1 MPILLSFLSLL
12 SSLLIGMHKQFLRDH
27 NIPAIQGVSRNNNAC
42 LLFYYIDKF
51 INHYI
56 AEEILCNCLEA
67 TSRLYNPDVTV
78 MPVFPRVSVVFPTH
92 ISLGMRV
99 FPHIDISLGMHVS
112 HQ

>member
-1 MPILLSFLSLL
+1 MLVLLSFLSLL

-27 NIPAIQGVSRNNNAC
+27 NIPAIQGVSRNNNVC

-51 INHYI
+51 IHHYI
-56 AEEILCNCLEA
+56 AEGILCNCLET
-67 TSRLYNPDVTV
+67 TSRLYNPGVIV
-78 MPVFPRVSVVFPTH
+78 MPVFPWVSIVFPTH

-99 FPHIDISLGMHVS
+99 FPHTDISLGIHVS